1 VPIVL
6 HAVVDCPPIDFDFSR
21 RMMSKMATADGGVD
35 IKAYLEASG
44 EPLIAEA
51 FSPAPPST
59 PPSVFEYHQLVQE
72 RDAFR
77 QRFLAT
83 WRSTAALFAAGQPMD
98 LILCTVAPHLAP
110 PFLGAP
116 RPAECVL
123 VLSKRKQ
130 RSPR

>member
-1 VPIVL
+1 
-6 HAVVDCPPIDFDFSR
+6 
-21 RMMSKMATADGGVD
+21 MMSKMATADGGVD